1 MTKIIVKTDRLDFS
15 KFQINLWPIVRTA
28 LIISFLISLTLHLIP
43 FISSFKI
50 PKKEVEVKRKPMSV
64 KFVQRA
70 PRLVKPLELTKRP
83 TVVQRT
89 LNRKISR
96 MSSTTPRSMRTA
108 SIHGG
113 TVLASLSPPDV
124 EIDRSMSFNQRMDL
138 GPELIAGEL
147 RVGKE
152 SSMKSLT
159 DDLMDVKHLDT
170 GRYKAMVVQDPDDKT
185 KVSGFF
191 HMDLLRVNS
200 HMVRDWDG
208 NPGWNSEPTAL
219 PNVKK
224 MVEKVTDIKMTLSE
238 FIRMDSEKLLD
249 SPMVVLTGE
258 TVFDYS
264 EAEAENLGRYLRN
277 GGFLFFDDSG
287 IPMIGS
293 PIDRTARQLMKDAL
307 GEDIVFEKLPN
318 DHRLYHCFFDFN
330 GPPIGFDFR
339 FSKEL
344 HEPYDFLEGVYID
357 GRLAILISNK
367 AYCKFWDHAYMGEK
381 SHGLGDPTRQLQ
393 FGVNIVVFALTQ
405 PGGIVQRQ
413 MNYK

>member
-1 MTKIIVKTDRLDFS
+1 M
-15 KFQINLWPIVRTA
+15 
-28 LIISFLISLTLHLIP
+28 
-43 FISSFKI
+43 
-50 PKKEVEVKRKPMSV
+50 KRKPLSV

-83 TVVQRT
+83 VLVQRT
-89 LNRKISR
+89 LSRNISSMR
-96 MSSTTPRSMRTA
+96 SITPRSMKTA

-113 TVLASLSPPDV
+113 TVLASLASPEMTVDRAMAMNSQPV
-124 EIDRSMSFNQRMDL
+124 EL
-138 GPELIAGEL
+138 GPELIAGEVA
-147 RVGKE
+147 VGKE
-152 SSMKSLT
+152 SSMKSLS
-159 DDLMDVKHLDT
+159 DDLMNVRHLDT
-170 GRYKAMVVQDPDDKT
+170 GRFKAMVVQDPNDKT
-185 KVSGFF
+185 KISGFF

-219 PNVKK
+219 PNVKN
-224 MVEKVTDIKMTLSE
+224 MVEKVTDIKMNLAE
-238 FIRMDSEKLLD
+238 FIRMDSEKLMD

-264 EAEAENLGRYLRN
+264 AADAANLGQYLKN

-293 PIDRTARQLMKDAL
+293 PIDRTARQLMVDAL
-307 GEDIVFEKLPN
+307 GPDIVFEKLPN

-330 GPPIGFDFR
+330 GPPIGFDYR

-344 HEPYDFLEGVYID
+344 HEPYNFLEGVYID

-367 AYCKFWDHAYMGEK
+367 AYCKFWDHAYIGEK
-381 SHGLGDPTRQLQ
+381 SHGMGDPTRQLQ

>member
-1 MTKIIVKTDRLDFS
+1 MISERVDIR
-15 KFQINLWPIVRTA
+15 KFEMRIWPMVRNGI
-28 LIISFLISLTLHLIP
+28 IISFLASITFHLIP
-43 FISSFKI
+43 VFTSIKYETR
-50 PKKEVEVKRKPMSV
+50 EVEVKRKPLSV

-83 TVVQRT
+83 VLVQRT
-89 LNRKISR
+89 LSRNISSMR
-96 MSSTTPRSMRTA
+96 SITPRSMKTA

-113 TVLASLSPPDV
+113 TVLASLASPEMTVDRAMAMNSQPV
-124 EIDRSMSFNQRMDL
+124 EL
-138 GPELIAGEL
+138 GPELIAGEVA
-147 RVGKE
+147 VGKE
-152 SSMKSLT
+152 SSMKSLS
-159 DDLMDVKHLDT
+159 DDLMNVRHLDT
-170 GRYKAMVVQDPDDKT
+170 GRFKAMVVQDPNDKT
-185 KVSGFF
+185 KISGFF

-219 PNVKK
+219 PNVKN
-224 MVEKVTDIKMTLSE
+224 MVEKVTDIKMNLAE
-238 FIRMDSEKLLD
+238 FIRMDSEKLMD

-264 EAEAENLGRYLRN
+264 AADAANLGQYLKN

-293 PIDRTARQLMKDAL
+293 PIDRTARQLMVDAL
-307 GEDIVFEKLPN
+307 GPDIVFEKLPN

-330 GPPIGFDFR
+330 GPPIGFDYR

-344 HEPYDFLEGVYID
+344 HEPYNFLEGVYID

-367 AYCKFWDHAYMGEK
+367 AYCKFWDHAYIGEK
-381 SHGLGDPTRQLQ
+381 SHGMGDPTRQLQ